1 MNRKIKTLLVGLGSE
16 IGSTLISMTS
26 LKKDIIVITGVIICV
41 VFNNDSKKNF
51 ESLIARIVLNEP
63 EMINRVSY
71 SEKDSLLIINKNKI
85 RVFWGDVK
93 KIDLN
98 KIKKKFDTTIIA
110 TSKDHINNKNF
121 MKKFLKVSKFV
132 FGVAESTNVP
142 SIYPNLISTQS
153 KFFEKKPKNIFEI
166 KDKVFA
172 LGSCQTNGW
181 QSQLRLIAEIFGKI
195 KLNNLKMLGCEL
207 DIVHPDTPQGKL
219 GTKSINPRDQDARNN
234 LRPGFSQVEKSMKKI
249 FKSAHVKNTIS
260 LRTLTSPP
268 GYQISRFYI
277 AYSATDKKDISKN
290 YFKKKI
296 IEFCKK
302 NRFIIQYT
310 EGTLGSRAFEKL
322 ETSAVLLLN
331 EKYFHINNNFLKI
344 NDKDNQ
350 LLQIV
355 FQSYVHNTRGYC
367 RSVIEA
373 IKEILNRYNK
383 KRNISCWY

>member
-1 MNRKIKTLLVGLGSE
+1 
-16 IGSTLISMTS
+16 
-26 LKKDIIVITGVIICV
+26 
-41 VFNNDSKKNF
+41 
-51 ESLIARIVLNEP
+51 
-63 EMINRVSY
+63 
-71 SEKDSLLIINKNKI
+71 
-85 RVFWGDVK
+85 
-93 KIDLN
+93 
-98 KIKKKFDTTIIA
+98 
-110 TSKDHINNKNF
+110 
-121 MKKFLKVSKFV
+121 
-132 FGVAESTNVP
+132 
-142 SIYPNLISTQS
+142 
-153 KFFEKKPKNIFEI
+153 
-166 KDKVFA
+166 
-172 LGSCQTNGW
+172 
-181 QSQLRLIAEIFGKI
+181 
-195 KLNNLKMLGCEL
+195 MLGCEL

-277 AYSATDKKDISKN
+277 TYSSTRKKNISKE
-290 YFKKKI
+290 YFKKSI

-322 ETSAVLLLN
+322 ETSAVILLN
-331 EKYFHINNNFLKI
+331 DKYFHFNNNFLKI
-344 NDKDNQ
+344 NSKKDQ

-373 IKEILNRYNK
+373 IKEILNRYNRK
-383 KRNISCWY
+383 KNISCWN

>member
-1 MNRKIKTLLVGLGSE
+1 MNKKIKTLLVGLGSE
-16 IGSTLISMTS
+16 IGSTLINMTS
-26 LKKDIIVITGVIICV
+26 SKKDTIQITGVITNEI
-41 VFNNDSKKNF
+41 FKNDPRKNF

-63 EMINRVSY
+63 GMINRVSFN
-71 SEKDSLLIINKNKI
+71 EKDSSLIINKNKI
-85 RVFWGDVK
+85 SIFWGNVK

-98 KIKKKFDTTIIA
+98 RIKTKFDTTIIA
-110 TSKDHINNKNF
+110 TSKDHINDKNF

-132 FGVAESTNVP
+132 FGVAESSNVP
-142 SIYPNLISTQS
+142 SIYPNIISTKS
-153 KFFEKKPKNIFEI
+153 KFFQKKPMNINDV

-181 QSQLRLIAEIFGKI
+181 QSQLRLIVEIFNKT
-195 KLNNLKMLGCEL
+195 KLNNYKMLGCEL

-249 FKSAHVKNTIS
+249 FKSAYVKNTIS

-277 AYSATDKKDISKN
+277 AYSANGKKDISKK

-296 IEFCKK
+296 IDFCKK

-322 ETSAVLLLN
+322 ETSAVILLN
-331 EKYFHINNNFLKI
+331 DKYFHFNNNFLKI
-344 NDKDNQ
+344 NNKKDQ

-373 IKEILNRYNK
+373 IKEILNRYNRK
-383 KRNISCWY
+383 KNISCWN